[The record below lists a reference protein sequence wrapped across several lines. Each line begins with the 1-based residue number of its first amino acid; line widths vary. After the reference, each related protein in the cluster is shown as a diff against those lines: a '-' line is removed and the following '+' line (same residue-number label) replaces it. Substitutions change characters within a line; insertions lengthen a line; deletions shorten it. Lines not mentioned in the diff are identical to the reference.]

1 MKALNLRTV
10 VATMAIA
17 AATIVSAQNPQVP
30 YINMQASAE
39 QQVTPDEIYISITI
53 KESDYKGKAT
63 LQDKQQAML
72 LVLKKN
78 GINIDECLSLN
89 FMGSNV
95 SYKTFSRKPVPQ
107 SQATYILKFNDA
119 SIMQNVIYNLEE
131 EQISNIQ
138 LIETKYTKEDSI
150 RKELGIQ
157 AMKKAQEEAASL
169 AGAVGQEIG
178 KAITIS
184 SWFSQNSPQ
193 PRLYKSRNNLDTL
206 EESAL
211 QISNSTPQISIAK
224 ITYSVNVDV
233 KFELK

>member
-107 SQATYILKFNDA
+107 SQATYILKLNDA

-193 PRLYKSRNNLDTL
+193 PRLYKARNNLDTL

>member
-1 MKALNLRTV
+1 MKALNLKAI
-10 VATMAIA
+10 VATIA
-17 AATIVSAQNPQVP
+17 LATATIASAQSLQTP
-30 YINMQASAE
+30 YINMQSSAE

-63 LQDKQQAML
+63 LQEKQQAML
-72 LVLKKN
+72 SILKTNK
-78 GINIDECLSLN
+78 INIDECLSLN

-95 SYKTFSRKPVPQ
+95 SYKTFSRKPTPQ
-107 SQATYILKFNDA
+107 SQATYILKLNDA
-119 SIMQNVIYNLEE
+119 AIMQNVIYSLEE

-193 PRLYKSRNNLDTL
+193 PRMYKARNDLITL
-206 EESAL
+206 EESA
-211 QISNSTPQISIAK
+211 QQQPNSAAQISIAK
-224 ITYSVNVDV
+224 ITYNVNVDV

>member
-1 MKALNLRTV
+1 MKALSLRTV
-10 VATMAIA
+10 IATMAIA
-17 AATIVSAQNPQVP
+17 ATTIVSAQSLQTG

-63 LQDKQQAML
+63 LQEKQQAML
-72 LVLKKN
+72 SILKRN
-78 GINIDECLSLN
+78 GIDIDECLSLN

-107 SQATYILKFNDA
+107 SQATYVLKLYDA

-138 LIETKYTKEDSI
+138 LIETKYTKEDTI

-178 KAITIS
+178 KAMTIS

-193 PRLYKSRNNLDTL
+193 PRLYKSRNDLVTM
-206 EESAL
+206 EESGL
-211 QISNSTPQISIAK
+211 QSSSSTPQISIAK
-224 ITYSVNVDV
+224 ITYSINVDV

>member
-107 SQATYILKFNDA
+107 SQATYILKLNDA

-206 EESAL
+206 EESAQ

>member
-10 VATMAIA
+10 VATMAIV

-107 SQATYILKFNDA
+107 SQATYILKLNDA

-178 KAITIS
+178 KAIIIS

-206 EESAL
+206 EESAI

>member
-63 LQDKQQAML
+63 LQEKQQAML

-107 SQATYILKFNDA
+107 SQATYILKLNDA

-193 PRLYKSRNNLDTL
+193 PRLYKARNNLDTL

>member
-1 MKALNLRTV
+1 MKALSLRTV
-10 VATMAIA
+10 IATMAIA
-17 AATIVSAQNPQVP
+17 AATIVSAQSLQTG

-63 LQDKQQAML
+63 LQEKQQAML
-72 LVLKKN
+72 SILKRN
-78 GINIDECLSLN
+78 GIDIDECLSLN

-107 SQATYILKFNDA
+107 SQATYVLKLYDA

-138 LIETKYTKEDSI
+138 LIETKYTKEDTI

-178 KAITIS
+178 KAMTIS

-193 PRLYKSRNNLDTL
+193 PRLYKSRNDLVTL
-206 EESAL
+206 EESGL
-211 QISNSTPQISIAK
+211 QSSNSTPQISIAK